1 MIDIEVRDSNK
12 VRGTYSAFIK
22 FPYSTELVAT
32 MRKQDNRWW
41 HAENKEWE
49 IPAKK
54 LPSFLSEVNGW
65 EIRLVGNNFDDA
77 EQPTASL
84 PTSFKFKTQPFAH
97 QIEGLNYGVE
107 FDKFLLGDEQGL
119 GKTKQVI
126 DIAVAKKMMHGYKHC
141 LIVCGVN
148 SLKWNWQAE
157 VAKHSDEKSWVLGTR
172 FNKGGK
178 PKDPSNAAKLE
189 DLEKLPDAYFLITNV
204 ESLRSK
210 EIASRI
216 KYLCDNNIIEMV
228 AIDEIHKCKNPA
240 SQQGKG
246 ILKMQPKTRIAMT
259 GTPLMNTPLD
269 LFIVLKWLGHEKH
282 NFYMFKGRYC
292 IYGGYGDHEIVG
304 YRNLGELQENLD
316 EIMLRRLKKDALD
329 LPAKIYT
336 MDYVEMGKEQAM
348 VYDEVKATIKE
359 QIDKIKVSPNP
370 LAQLIRLRQASGY
383 TGILSSKIKESAKLD
398 RLEDIVEELVEN
410 NKKCVIFSNWTSMT
424 DATMERLK
432 KYNPAIITG
441 DIKDRQFEAKK
452 FMEDDSCKCI
462 IGTLGAM
469 GTGLNLTAASTAIFL
484 DSPWNRAN
492 KEQAE
497 DRLHRIGTTE
507 TVNIITLVCKD
518 TIDERIEDLIQS
530 KGAVAD
536 ALVDGEVDFNRGD
549 LVDFLLN

>member
-22 FPYSTELVAT
+22 FPYNTELVAT
-32 MRKQDNRWW
+32 MRKQDSRWW

-65 EIRLVGNNFDDA
+65 EIRLVGNNFDEA

-172 FNKGGK
+172 FNKSGK

-216 KYLCDNNIIEMV
+216 KYLCDNNLIEMV

-304 YRNLGELQENLD
+304 YKNLGELQENLD

-336 MDYVEMGKEQAM
+336 TDYVEMGKEQAM

-441 DIKDRQFEAKK
+441 DTKDRQFEAEK

-530 KGAVAD
+530 KGAIAD